1 MGKYVIRIL
10 SLGLCLCLT
19 AGMTLAEKGK
29 AKDKPKKIR
38 HGASDKNTHVG
49 VDVAVIISQ
58 DRETIREYVKAIPAG
73 NLPPGLV
80 KRGGAL
86 PPGLEKHLRRN
97 GTLPPG
103 LQKKLHPFPAELEHP
118 LSALPP
124 DLGRAFVSGR
134 VILYNKKTSAILD
147 IFVPLE

>member
-1 MGKYVIRIL
+1 MGRDLIRIVL
-10 SLGLCLCLT
+10 LGFCACVAT
-19 AGMTLAEKGK
+19 GAAFAEQGK
-29 AKDKPKKIR
+29 AKGKHKKDHPGWSTR
-38 HGASDKNTHVG
+38 NDHVG
-49 VDVAVIISQ
+49 VDVAVIIGK
-58 DRETIREYVKAIPAG
+58 DRESIRDYVRRTPAD
-73 NLPPGLV
+73 NLPPGLA

-103 LQKKLHPFPAELEHP
+103 LQKKLHPLPAELEHR
-118 LSALPP
+118 LATLPP

-147 IFVPLE
+147 ILVPLD

>member
-1 MGKYVIRIL
+1 MRKDVIRIL
-10 SLGLCLCLT
+10 SLGLCVCLM
-19 AGMTLAEKGK
+19 AGVSFAETGR
-29 AKDKPKKIR
+29 AAGEGMSIHR
-38 HGASDKNTHVG
+38 GASGRKTHASVE
-49 VDVAVIISQ
+49 VAVIIGQ
-58 DRETIREYVKAIPAG
+58 DRETIREYVRATPAS
-73 NLPPGLV
+73 NLPPGLA

-86 PPGLEKHLRRN
+86 PPGLEKQLRRK

-103 LQKKLHPFPAELEHP
+103 LQKRLHPFPVELDHR

-134 VILYNKKTSAILD
+134 VILYSKKTSAILD